1 MNKTTIDRVFV
12 ALEDV
17 TEDVAAR
24 VRAGELIADVATPKA
39 HLPQTVALRTY
50 RTIDVYPGGRR
61 EVHDEK
67 RLEVFKNGRWEP
79 LTNQLLEKFDHEA
92 YVARMEKAAERKAK
106 SAAKA
111 NEAAAGIKVG
121 DIFHSNWGYE
131 QTNCEFY
138 QVVAKSSQYV
148 TVREIGQDY
157 EETGYMSGNV
167 TPRPG
172 DFLESSFT
180 IRDNMHGKRCK
191 VSPWGSIRINDVI
204 SAWAWHGGSVGVSS
218 YA

>member
-1 MNKTTIDRVFV
+1 MSNYTVNRVFV

-39 HLPQTVALRTY
+39 HFPQTVALRTY

-61 EVHDEK
+61 ETHDEK

-79 LTNQLLEKFDHEA
+79 LTNQLLEKFDPEA
-92 YVARMEKAAERKAK
+92 HTARMRKAAERKAK
-106 SAAKA
+106 SSAKA

-157 EETGYMSGNV
+157 EATGYMTGKV

-172 DFLESSFT
+172 DFLESSFA
-180 IRDNMHGKRCK
+180 IRDNKRGKRCK
-191 VSPWGSIRINDVI
+191 VSPCGSIRIDDVI
-204 SAWAWHGGSVGVSS
+204 SAWAWHGGSVDVSS